1 MTRAE
6 ARLQG
11 GKGQVG
17 GPEVT
22 SSFKSYENREDASG
36 AGRWNSAEKTCFGR
50 GLSLARAQGS
60 EHRGKMWSPMTRRVS
75 GGRQIKVRRSREG
88 TRMSEVPHLK
98 LEFANRG

>member
-1 MTRAE
+1 MKIERMLAG
-6 ARLQG
+6 QG
-11 GKGQVG
+11 DGTAPRKHALE
-17 GPEVT
+17 EV
-22 SSFKSYENREDASG
+22 
-36 AGRWNSAEKTCFGR
+36 
-50 GLSLARAQGS
+50 SLARAQGS